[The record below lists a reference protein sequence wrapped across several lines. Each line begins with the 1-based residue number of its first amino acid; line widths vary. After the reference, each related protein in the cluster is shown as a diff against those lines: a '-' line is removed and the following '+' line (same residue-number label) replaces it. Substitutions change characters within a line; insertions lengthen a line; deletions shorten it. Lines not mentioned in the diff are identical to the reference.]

1 MKNKKI
7 HRRHFLHGT
16 GALIALPALESV
28 GVHRFASVG
37 NAAPSAAVADA
48 PVKRLVTI
56 GTYLGF
62 HTPSWFPKETGTD
75 YQMSEVLTPLD
86 DLRSDFSLFSGL
98 DHRAPNGHRNW
109 SNFLTGKGTPG
120 ISFDQI
126 VAAEIGDQSRFE
138 SLQVTCGAGGSASF
152 TREGIRLPSIGR
164 PSVLYGKL
172 FSSDADKARMDYILA
187 SNRSVLD
194 LVLDE
199 AHALKKQVGARDAE
213 KLDEYFHS
221 VRDVEKK
228 VQKQRQWLEVP
239 TPKVDF
245 KLPDYD
251 PVAADLSLECEEI
264 MYDLM
269 ALALQTD
276 STRVISMFVPGGG
289 QVFTINGEKLSA
301 GYHGLSHHGND
312 PEKVAEYN
320 KVGKAH
326 VTRFGQFL
334 RRLKETK
341 DANGLPLLDTT
352 AVFYGSGMGD
362 ANTHNNSRLPALL
375 AGGGYRH
382 GAYHAIDRDNET
394 NATPLLGDLFLTIMQ
409 SMGVEQERF
418 VKASRNMND
427 YLL

>member
-1 MKNKKI
+1 
-7 HRRHFLHGT
+7 
-16 GALIALPALESV
+16 
-28 GVHRFASVG
+28 
-37 NAAPSAAVADA
+37 
-48 PVKRLVTI
+48 
-56 GTYLGF
+56 
-62 HTPSWFPKETGTD
+62 
-75 YQMSEVLTPLD
+75 
-86 DLRSDFSLFSGL
+86 
-98 DHRAPNGHRNW
+98 
-109 SNFLTGKGTPG
+109 
-120 ISFDQI
+120 
-126 VAAEIGDQSRFE
+126 
-138 SLQVTCGAGGSASF
+138 
-152 TREGIRLPSIGR
+152 
-164 PSVLYGKL
+164 
-172 FSSDADKARMDYILA
+172 
-187 SNRSVLD
+187 
-194 LVLDE
+194 
-199 AHALKKQVGARDAE
+199 
-213 KLDEYFHS
+213 
-221 VRDVEKK
+221 
-228 VQKQRQWLEVP
+228 
-239 TPKVDF
+239 
-245 KLPDYD
+245 
-251 PVAADLSLECEEI
+251 
-264 MYDLM
+264 M
-269 ALALQTD
+269 ALALETD
-276 STRVISMFVPGGG
+276 STRVISMFVPGDG

-409 SMGVEQERF
+409 SMGVEQDRF